1 MKFDQLENSKLE
13 KGIVKFS
20 IYHETL
26 SLSGKEKKI
35 IGAVYISLKKFK
47 EENPSKF
54 KFDDGDE
61 KWAEIEPAHFGKINF
76 QIGYNFEKQ
85 KVERKI

>member
-20 IYHETL
+20 IYHRI
-26 SLSGKEKKI
+26 GIGNKKI